1 VNLFTIEQWIALLV
15 SNLATLG
22 TVWRLLRP
30 KVAKEISEED
40 SISLR
45 FATSRHVDDL
55 ERANTQAHNLI
66 VAEIGSVAAH
76 KADIAVRPVQLRVD
90 ELERRVGEVLLGVQ
104 NLGTTIDKGFEAQ
117 RIEFRDEVRRI
128 YDKIDEHAIERA

>member
-1 VNLFTIEQWIALLV
+1 MPFTLEQWITLLV
-15 SNLATLG
+15 SNLATAG
-22 TVWRLLRP
+22 TLWRLLRP

-45 FATSRHVDDL
+45 FATVQRV
-55 ERANTQAHNLI
+55 ENFARENTQSHTEILAQ
-66 VAEIGSVAAH
+66 IGSVAAH

-90 ELERRVGEVLLGVQ
+90 ELERRVGEVLTSVQ
-104 NLGTTIDKGFEAQ
+104 NLAATIDNGFQQQ

-128 YDKIDEHAIERA
+128 YDKIDEHTLERA